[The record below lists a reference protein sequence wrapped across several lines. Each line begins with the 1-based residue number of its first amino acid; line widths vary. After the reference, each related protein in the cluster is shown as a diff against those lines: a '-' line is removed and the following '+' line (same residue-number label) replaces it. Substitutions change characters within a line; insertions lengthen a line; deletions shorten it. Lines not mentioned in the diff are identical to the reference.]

1 MTASTARAVAVAAVG
16 DVPPGALCAVT
27 VEGRPVVVADLD
39 GELVAFDG
47 ACSHAGGPLGK
58 GNVADGR
65 LECPW
70 HRATFDL
77 RTGAPCGGPARKTL
91 RRYPVR
97 VEDGTVLVV
106 LD

>member
-16 DVPPGALCAVT
+16 DVPPGGVHAVT
-27 VEGRPVVVADLD
+27 VEGRPVVLAELD
-39 GELVAFDG
+39 GRLVAFDG

-58 GNVADGR
+58 GSIADGR
-65 LECPW
+65 LQCPW

-77 RTGAPCGGPARKTL
+77 RTGAPCAGPARKTL
-91 RRYPVR
+91 RRYPIR
-97 VEDGTVLVV
+97 VEAGTVLVV

>member
-1 MTASTARAVAVAAVG
+1 MTASTARGVAVAAVG
-16 DVPPGALCAVT
+16 DVPPAGVHAVI
-27 VEGRPVVVADLD
+27 VEGRPVVIADLD

-47 ACSHAGGPLGK
+47 ACSHAGGPLGQ
-58 GNVADGR
+58 GHVADGR

-77 RTGAPCGGPARKTL
+77 RTGAPCGGPARKAL

-97 VEDGTVLVV
+97 VDEGTVLVV